1 MTLLLLALLAAGPS
15 SGEVRPAKDWLREGV
30 ALDHLQPVRDET
42 HGEPNQ
48 LARRALASGRAAHA
62 QMMKFPPFSGPWVV
76 FVSRDETLTFR
87 RVVSRSSEPLRIE
100 TSTAILSPDT
110 LEALDDLW
118 DAALADP
125 GGPVPED
132 EFVLCMDGNV
142 FEFTNPASFG
152 PLVAATT
159 NCKLPVRMQALANI
173 GRRMADLTLAPLA
186 QRKELEEKLRETAVE
201 LRAHF
206 PGAGS

>member
-1 MTLLLLALLAAGPS
+1 MPCWL
-15 SGEVRPAKDWLREGV
+15 PA
-30 ALDHLQPVRDET
+30 P
-42 HGEPNQ
+42 
-48 LARRALASGRAAHA
+48 
-62 QMMKFPPFSGPWVV
+62 
-76 FVSRDETLTFR
+76 
-87 RVVSRSSEPLRIE
+87 PLRIG

-125 GGPVPED
+125 GSPVPED
-132 EFVLCMDGNV
+132 EFVICLDGNV

-173 GRRMADLTLAPLA
+173 GQRMAELTLAPLA
-186 QRKELEEKLRETAVE
+186 TRKELEQRLRESAAE
-201 LRAHF
+201 LRRHF